1 MTMRKTVTMKKLTPR
16 SKIQRSKV
24 LTDHVVIDINDVNYT
39 TDAHAKTFQEF
50 I

>member
-1 MTMRKTVTMKKLTPR
+1 MMRKTVMKKLTTC